1 MEKRIFNHGCTAL
14 LLIGAVL
21 IAASSASYSGS
32 ATGGDSLYLP
42 IFEIRFTFQP
52 YADFCRRNPGECD
65 MSGDC
70 EIPYTNRLVERLVQV
85 NTAVNQEILFASD
98 KAQYGVEEYWN
109 YPTTGWGDCEDMALE
124 KRRRLVLSGLP
135 RGALRMAIGHHRRFL
150 HSHCLLSVE
159 TSRGTYILD
168 TLSDEVLLWRRTPY
182 DFESR
187 ERTDGRWDR
196 YDQGMWLKRP

>member
-1 MEKRIFNHGCTAL
+1 MEKRIFNHGYTAL
-14 LLIGAVL
+14 LLWAVL
-21 IAASSASYSGS
+21 VAAPSTGSSES
-32 ATGGDSLYLP
+32 AAGGDFLNLP
-42 IFEIRFTFQP
+42 VFEIRFTFQP

-70 EIPYTNRLVERLVQV
+70 EIQHTKRLVDRLVQV
-85 NTAVNQEILFASD
+85 NAAVNREILFASD
-98 KAQYGVEEYWN
+98 KAQYGAEEYWS
-109 YPTTGWGDCEDMALE
+109 YPSTGWGDCEDMALE
-124 KRRRLVLSGLP
+124 KRRRLVLSGMP

-168 TLSDEVLLWRRTPY
+168 TLTDEVLLWRLTPY